1 MHCIRRV
8 DQGKTSLRLK
18 SVQNKITVMY
28 RYGVN
33 RNETMSCKRAYYNPM
48 KGPVG
53 QLGPEEN
60 PG

>member
-1 MHCIRRV
+1 
-8 DQGKTSLRLK
+8 
-18 SVQNKITVMY
+18 MY

-60 PG
+60 LWMIAMTRGSMCVTRDDSRVNDSR